1 MANRDTTTIQGAI
14 HDVTDRRERQQELKS
29 ERRFSEQALNA
40 LDDLFYV
47 INADGSLRRWNCR
60 VPVITGYLESE
71 LDDMRVTEVFPE
83 DARETVTKAVETVL
97 AEGQSTIEVDLLT
110 ADGERI
116 PYEFTGARPTL
127 TDRGLDWLGSDGT

>member
-60 VPVITGYLESE
+60 VPVITGYPESE
-71 LDDMRVTEVFPE
+71 LDDMRVTDSVCCGNFR
-83 DARETVTKAVETVL
+83 DHVTNIGVSRHVTDVL
-97 AEGQSTIEVDLLT
+97 LH
-110 ADGERI
+110 DG
-116 PYEFTGARPTL
+116 GKDSQQTL
-127 TDRGLDWLGSDGT
+127 